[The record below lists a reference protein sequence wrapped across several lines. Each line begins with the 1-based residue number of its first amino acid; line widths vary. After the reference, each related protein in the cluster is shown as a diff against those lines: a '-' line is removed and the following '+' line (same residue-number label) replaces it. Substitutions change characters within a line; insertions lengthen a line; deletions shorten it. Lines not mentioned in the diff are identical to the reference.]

1 MDPLDLRTRSLS
13 ELLDAERV
21 FRQQAEAR
29 VRALNA
35 ILTDLA
41 YRYGGDRLE
50 QLRKQDSSAPSS
62 WTPDQ
67 WRNFFQ
73 ALTLDPDSSSWDD
86 HARPKDGNGNGHRAE
101 LEKLEEE
108 IKRLKA
114 ELAEARELA
123 VEKQPSGAKKLSQVL
138 ATPLHPSSTREW
150 GNGSGGSN
158 GKEVVEKTDIEA
170 LGLGYAHIS
179 LADFTSQKIPANFA
193 SRIKSESSTDRDS
206 DFTLRRAEKILWVM
220 AVTGISALIEI
231 NRIVGKWENISA
243 EAGSIKRV
251 IANLAKSNLIIQ
263 KTLGINLSTAPTRLV
278 VARLSEDGKTL
289 CKLLGYPIVESD
301 WERINRLH
309 EGGKQEG
316 HTLAVLLFTAHA
328 RMRGWK
334 AKVLPE
340 ITESPARPDVFIE
353 NDQERW
359 YVEVETGTRVQENN
373 AKWLNLAQLQDGK
386 IALCARTSE
395 ERKVLV
401 SDCLRWKGVATD
413 LESLVLHKMKE
424 ITPGAPLWMET
435 WNLT

>member
-21 FRQQAEAR
+21 FRQQAEVH

-50 QLRKQDSSAPSS
+50 QRCKQDSSAPSS

-86 HARPKDGNGNGHRAE
+86 HACPKDGNGNGHHAE

-114 ELAEARELA
+114 ELVEARQQLA
-123 VEKQPSGAKKLSQVL
+123 VEKRPSSGAKELSQVL
-138 ATPLHPSSTREW
+138 ATPPLNTE
-150 GNGSGGSN
+150 
-158 GKEVVEKTDIEA
+158 T
-170 LGLGYAHIS
+170 LGLGYAHLS
-179 LADFTSQKIPANFA
+179 QAEFTPQKIPANFA

-206 DFTLRRAEKILWVM
+206 DFTVRRAQKILWVI
-220 AVTGISALIEI
+220 AGTGISALIEI

-251 IANLAKSNLIIQ
+251 VANLAKNNLIIL

-309 EGGKQEG
+309 EGEKQEG

-386 IALCARTSE
+386 ISLCARTPE